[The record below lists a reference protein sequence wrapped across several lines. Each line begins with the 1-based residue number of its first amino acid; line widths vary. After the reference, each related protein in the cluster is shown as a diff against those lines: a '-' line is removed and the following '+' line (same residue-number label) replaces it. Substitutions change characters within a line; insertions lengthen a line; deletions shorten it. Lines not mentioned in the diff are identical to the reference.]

1 MVNFIRRLFFGTSVG
16 TDYGNNFAAA
26 ADASYKDD

>member
-16 TDYGNNFAAA
+16 TDYGNNFCCRCWC
-26 ADASYKDD
+26 KL